1 MEKQQLRQLQHN
13 MNRRESRQNRKLR
26 SKSKIRGNVD
36 RPRLT
41 VFRSNKHIFAQIIDD
56 ESGKTLAAA
65 SSLKMK
71 NAGKKVDMA
80 EKIGEEIAKA
90 AKHKKITK
98 VVLDRS
104 GYKYH
109 GRVKSLADG
118 ARKGGLQF

>member
-1 MEKQQLRQLQHN
+1 
-13 MNRRESRQNRKLR
+13 MNRQELRKNRKVR
-26 SKSKIRGNVD
+26 SRVRTKGSSS

-56 ESGKTLAAA
+56 EKGITLAQT
-65 SSLKMK
+65 SSLKVK
-71 NAGKKVDMA
+71 SKGKKVDIA
-80 EKIGEEIAKA
+80 TEVGEEIAKE
-90 AKHKKITK
+90 AKAKKVTK

-109 GRVKSLADG
+109 GRVKALADG